1 LKNCYRQKIVI
12 SSHLSEGGGEKY
24 TNYLFSMNQYFVY
37 IVSCNNLTL
46 FYTGVTND
54 LLRRVYEH
62 KNKLV
67 PGYTSRYNLDKLL
80 YYESF
85 EDPVGA
91 IQREKQIKKYSQKKK
106 IMLIQTINIG
116 MYDLYDQLSGQ

>member
-1 LKNCYRQKIVI
+1 M
-12 SSHLSEGGGEKY
+12 SEGGGEKY
-24 TNYLFSMNQYFVY
+24 TNYLFSMSQYFVY